1 MSSKLKRPSELDL
14 KEKKKP
20 VTVEM
25 GVHCWVDCLVR

>member
-14 KEKKKP
+14 KGKKT

-25 GVHCWVDCLVR
+25 GVHCWVDCSVR